1 MCGVTH
7 ADILRPFRAAAVR
20 FAGRARAL
28 PPPSRP
34 PMSSR
39 ASSAS
44 PSNGAAAAT
53 LDVPAGITPDAASL
67 DPVRAFYERADALY
81 RCAVECCRQHERV
94 AELARRGALNPEQ
107 RAARALAALCDDAL
121 DELAAG
127 YERAATKARPARGD
141 AAGDACWHAANGL
154 WLAAR
159 ELTRRHRTSARAAT
173 GIGEHGD
180 RSSARLA
187 ELALDYDLEASALLL
202 LKQGIETY
210 RKARP
215 NAA

>member
-1 MCGVTH
+1 
-7 ADILRPFRAAAVR
+7 
-20 FAGRARAL
+20 
-28 PPPSRP
+28 
-34 PMSSR
+34 MSSSR
-39 ASSAS
+39 SAPNSS
-44 PSNGAAAAT
+44 SNGAAADDGAVAAT
-53 LDVPAGITPDAASL
+53 LDTPRADAHASTAHDTTPH
-67 DPVRAFYERADALY
+67 DPIEAFYARADALY
-81 RCAVECCRQHERV
+81 RCAVESCRQHERV
-94 AELARRGALNPEQ
+94 AELARRGALGPEQ
-107 RAARALAALCDDAL
+107 RAAQALASLCDDAL

-159 ELTRRHRTSARAAT
+159 ELTRRHRTSARASK
-173 GIGEHGD
+173 GIGERGD

-202 LKQGIETY
+202 LKQAIETY

>member
-1 MCGVTH
+1 M
-7 ADILRPFRAAAVR
+7 L
-20 FAGRARAL
+20 
-28 PPPSRP
+28 
-34 PMSSR
+34 
-39 ASSAS
+39 SSAPALVS
-44 PSNGAAAAT
+44 PP
-53 LDVPAGITPDAASL
+53 LDAPGSEAVL
-67 DPVRAFYERADALY
+67 QDPIDAFYASADALY

-94 AELARRGALNPEQ
+94 ASLDRRGALGPER
-107 RAARALAALCDDAL
+107 RAAQALAALCDTAL

-127 YERAATKARPARGD
+127 YERAATKARPVRGD
-141 AAGDACWHAANGL
+141 VAGDACWHAANGL

-159 ELTRRHRTSARAAT
+159 ELTRRHRTSARASK

-202 LKQGIETY
+202 LKQGIESY

-215 NAA
+215 SAT